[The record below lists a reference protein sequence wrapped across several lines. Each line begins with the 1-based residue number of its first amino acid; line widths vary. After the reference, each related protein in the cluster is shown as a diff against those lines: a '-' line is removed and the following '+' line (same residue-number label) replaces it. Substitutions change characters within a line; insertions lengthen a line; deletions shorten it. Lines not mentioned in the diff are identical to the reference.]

1 MGFNDVNALKERAYE
16 LGLIS
21 KQECGQLT
29 DTDFSGDNEYINN
42 EVFRQTLSSFL
53 GNVVKRL
60 DETGVDETDTE
71 KIV

>member
-42 EVFRQTLSSFL
+42 EVFRQTLSSFWGTL
-53 GNVVKRL
+53 
-60 DETGVDETDTE
+60 
-71 KIV
+71 